1 MNVQWWQKEVI
12 YQIYPRSF
20 KDTNNDGVGDINGI
34 IEKLPYLNSLGITM
48 IWICPIFKSP
58 MVDNGYDI
66 SDYKDIN
73 SEFGSLNDLE
83 TLLNKAKQYDIKI
96 MLDLVVNH
104 TSDEHEWFE
113 AALNDP
119 ASPYRDYYI
128 FKEGVNGAPPNNWR
142 SIFGG
147 SVWEKVVGEDMY
159 YMHVFDKKQPD
170 LNFENPKLRE
180 EIYHMINWWLRKG
193 LAGFRID
200 SITFLK
206 KDQDFESLTADG
218 NDGLVT
224 CKHKTR
230 NRPGIELFLK
240 ELKQQTFEKFDCIT
254 VGEAPG
260 VNYDELT
267 DFIGEDGYFSM
278 IFDFKYTDIDVE
290 SGSDWFKRTNWTTEE
305 YKKLL
310 FESQEAIQKVGWG
323 ANFIENHDQ
332 PRALSKLV
340 KDPSYQNFVGG
351 SAIAMLY
358 FFLRGTPFI
367 YQGQE
372 LGMTNFERQS
382 IDQFNDISS
391 IDNFHRSI
399 EEGFTEEQAMEF
411 VNLRSRDNT
420 RTPLPWN
427 DQKFGGFSKTKPW
440 IDLIENYKTINVQI
454 EENTSSSLLNFYR
467 ELIQLR
473 NHSKYS
479 QTLIYGNFTAHRE
492 TNENIIS
499 YFRNDQTTKLQIIVN
514 LSNKHNDIDIK
525 NTNYELILD
534 NYGAVEKTE
543 NKIKLRPYEA
553 LIIEIKI

>member
-1 MNVQWWQKEVI
+1 MNVKWWQKEVI

-20 KDTNNDGVGDINGI
+20 KDTNNDGVGDIKGI

-48 IWICPIFKSP
+48 VWICPIFKSP

-73 SEFGSLNDLE
+73 SEFGSLDDLE
-83 TLLNKAKQYDIKI
+83 TLLNKAKQYDIKV

-104 TSDEHEWFE
+104 TSDEHEWFKT
-113 AALNDP
+113 ALNDP
-119 ASPYRDYYI
+119 ESPYRDYYI
-128 FKEGVNGAPPNNWR
+128 FKEGVDGAPPNNWR

-147 SVWEKVVGEDMY
+147 SVWEKVADEDMY

-180 EIYHMINWWLRKG
+180 EIYHMINWWLEKG

-206 KDQDFESLTADG
+206 KDQDFESLPADG

-230 NRPGIELFLK
+230 NRPGIESFLR

-267 DFIGEDGYFSM
+267 EFIGEDGYFSM
-278 IFDFKYTDIDVE
+278 IFDFKYADIDVE

-305 YKKLL
+305 YKQLL
-310 FESQEAIQKVGWG
+310 FNSQEAIQKVGWG

-340 KDPSYQNFVGG
+340 KDPSYQNFTGG

-372 LGMTNFERQS
+372 LGMTNFERQY
-382 IDQFNDISS
+382 IDDFNDISS

-420 RTPLPWN
+420 RTPLPWAP
-427 DQKFGGFSKTKPW
+427 QKFGGFSKTTPW
-440 IDLIENYKTINVQI
+440 IGLIENYKIINVQN
-454 EENTSSSLLNFYR
+454 EENNPDSLLNFYR
-467 ELIQLR
+467 ELIRLR
-473 NHSKYS
+473 NHSKYA
-479 QTLIYGNFTAHRE
+479 QTLTYGDFTAHRE
-492 TNENIIS
+492 TNKNIIS
-499 YFRNDQTTKLQIIVN
+499 YFRSDQTTKLQIIVN
-514 LSNKHNDIDIK
+514 LSNEYNGFDIK
-525 NTNYELILD
+525 NGNYKLILN
-534 NYGAVEKTE
+534 NYGEVEKTK
-543 NKIKLRPYEA
+543 NTLKLKPYEA
-553 LIIEIKI
+553 LLIEIKI

>member
-427 DQKFGGFSKTKPW
+427 DQKFGGFSKTTPW

-534 NYGAVEKTE
+534 NYGAVEKIE

>member
-1 MNVQWWQKEVI
+1 MSAQWWQKEII

-34 IEKLPYLNSLGITM
+34 VEKLPYLNSLGITM

-73 SEFGSLNDLE
+73 SEFGNLDDLE
-83 TLLNKAKQYDIKI
+83 TLLNEAKQYDIKI

-119 ASPYRDYYI
+119 KSPYRDYYI
-128 FKEGVNGAPPNNWR
+128 FKEGVDGAPPNNWR

-147 SVWEKVVGEDMY
+147 SVWEKVANEDMY

-180 EIYHMINWWLRKG
+180 EIYHMINWWLEKG

-206 KDQDFESLTADG
+206 KDQDFESLPADG

-230 NRPGIELFLK
+230 NRPGIESFLI

-260 VNYDELT
+260 VSYGELDE
-267 DFIGEDGYFSM
+267 FIGEDGYFSM
-278 IFDFKYTDIDVE
+278 IFDFKYADIDVE

-305 YKKLL
+305 YKQLL

-340 KDPSYQNFVGG
+340 KDPVYQNFTGG

-372 LGMTNFERQS
+372 LGMTNFERKY
-382 IDQFNDISS
+382 IDEFNDISS

-427 DQKFGGFSKTKPW
+427 SHKFGGFSKTKPW
-440 IDLIENYKTINVQI
+440 IGLIENYKAINVQN
-454 EENTSSSLLNFYR
+454 EENNPDSLLNFYK

-473 NHSKYS
+473 NHSKYN
-479 QTLIYGNFTAHRE
+479 QTLIYGDFTAHRE
-492 TNENIIS
+492 TNANIIS
-499 YFRNDQTTKLQIIVN
+499 YFRSDQTTKLQVIVN
-514 LSNKHNDIDIK
+514 LSNKHNDFDIK
-525 NTNYELILD
+525 NTKYELLLD
-534 NYGAVEKTE
+534 NYGKDEKTVDTL
-543 NKIKLRPYEA
+543 KLRPYEA

>member
-1 MNVQWWQKEVI
+1 MNVKWWQKEVI

-20 KDTNNDGVGDINGI
+20 KDTNNDGVGDIKGI

-48 IWICPIFKSP
+48 VWICPIFKSP

-73 SEFGSLNDLE
+73 SEFGSLDDLE
-83 TLLNKAKQYDIKI
+83 TLLNKAKQYDIKV

-104 TSDEHEWFE
+104 TSDEHEWFKT
-113 AALNDP
+113 ALNDP
-119 ASPYRDYYI
+119 ESPYRDYYI
-128 FKEGVNGAPPNNWR
+128 FKEGVDGAPPNNWR

-147 SVWEKVVGEDMY
+147 SVWEKVADEDMY

-180 EIYHMINWWLRKG
+180 EIYHMINWWLEKG

-206 KDQDFESLTADG
+206 KDQDFESLPADG

-230 NRPGIELFLK
+230 NRPGIESFLR

-267 DFIGEDGYFSM
+267 EFIGEDGYFSM
-278 IFDFKYTDIDVE
+278 IFDFKYADIDVE

-305 YKKLL
+305 YKQLL
-310 FESQEAIQKVGWG
+310 FNSQEAIQKVGWG

-340 KDPSYQNFVGG
+340 KDPSYQNFTGG

-372 LGMTNFERQS
+372 LGMTNFERQY
-382 IDQFNDISS
+382 IDEFNDISS

-420 RTPLPWN
+420 RTPLPWAP
-427 DQKFGGFSKTKPW
+427 QKFGGFSKTTPW
-440 IDLIENYKTINVQI
+440 IGLIENYKIINVQN
-454 EENTSSSLLNFYR
+454 EENNPDSLLNFYR
-467 ELIQLR
+467 ELIRLR
-473 NHSKYS
+473 NHSKYA
-479 QTLIYGNFTAHRE
+479 QTLTYGDFTAHRE
-492 TNENIIS
+492 TNKNIIS
-499 YFRNDQTTKLQIIVN
+499 YFRSDQTAKLQIIVN
-514 LSNKHNDIDIK
+514 LSNEYNGFDIK
-525 NTNYELILD
+525 NGNYKLILN
-534 NYGAVEKTE
+534 NYGEVEKTK
-543 NKIKLRPYEA
+543 NTLKLKPYEA
-553 LIIEIKI
+553 LLIEIKI

>member
-1 MNVQWWQKEVI
+1 
-12 YQIYPRSF
+12 
-20 KDTNNDGVGDINGI
+20 
-34 IEKLPYLNSLGITM
+34 
-48 IWICPIFKSP
+48 
-58 MVDNGYDI
+58 
-66 SDYKDIN
+66 
-73 SEFGSLNDLE
+73 
-83 TLLNKAKQYDIKI
+83 
-96 MLDLVVNH
+96 
-104 TSDEHEWFE
+104 
-113 AALNDP
+113 
-119 ASPYRDYYI
+119 
-128 FKEGVNGAPPNNWR
+128 
-142 SIFGG
+142 
-147 SVWEKVVGEDMY
+147 MY

-427 DQKFGGFSKTKPW
+427 DQKFGGFSKTTPW

-499 YFRNDQTTKLQIIVN
+499 YFRNDHTTKLQIIVN